1 MSSGDNGRGTQHRN
15 IGSNSRQ
22 HVRTQPVC
30 HELRRG
36 RPFSRSHQD
45 VLSYL
50 SQPQRRRQDHSPHPS
65 YSMGR
70 LPLSLLLFA
79 MQSPQLNHNSDGWM
93 DGRWVI
99 LNSHR
104 LPSTDVIAIIYI
116 TLTLTLL
123 LPTLGRYL
131 RWARSAAPFR
141 LNALLG
147 RVGAMRFHMNGGHV
161 PKPLL
166 RPGQFRIKMVFLN
179 AQLFRRCLIIAEQLN
194 VLVMGSATSTLSSRR
209 RRWRRWRQTKHREST
224 SFLLQLLKAC
234 ARSSTSRST

>member
-1 MSSGDNGRGTQHRN
+1 MNCGVVDPSAGPIRMSSPISRNLNDGDKITLL
-15 IGSNSRQ
+15 I
-22 HVRTQPVC
+22 
-30 HELRRG
+30 
-36 RPFSRSHQD
+36 RPTR
-45 VLSYL
+45 
-50 SQPQRRRQDHSPHPS
+50 
-65 YSMGR
+65 MGR

-141 LNALLG
+141 LNAPFG
-147 RVGAMRFHMNGGHV
+147 
-161 PKPLL
+161 
-166 RPGQFRIKMVFLN
+166 
-179 AQLFRRCLIIAEQLN
+179 
-194 VLVMGSATSTLSSRR
+194 
-209 RRWRRWRQTKHREST
+209 
-224 SFLLQLLKAC
+224 
-234 ARSSTSRST
+234 